1 MRKIFSFLLLIAFTA
16 TAAHAQKKSPGK
28 KHLNWGFR
36 TGANL
41 TTLRMDD
48 VETDIE
54 WRTRYVA
61 GIFFNIRVNNNFIFQ
76 PEFLYSGMGG
86 DIVDPIEGEST
97 LRLNYFSIPVLAKYK
112 FAKKWAAVLG
122 PQFDFL
128 IQAKQVMGNSV
139 SKVSDDFRDNSIN
152 ATAGFEF
159 WPLKKVGFSARY
171 IHGFTD
177 IGKTKNNRT
186 VNTASLKNQAVQL
199 TVAVKL

>member
-1 MRKIFSFLLLIAFTA
+1 MRKIFSFLLLIALTA
-16 TAAHAQKKSPGK
+16 TVAYAQKKSPGK

-36 TGANL
+36 TGASF
-41 TTLRMDD
+41 TTLRTDAAD
-48 VETDIE
+48 TDIE

-61 GIFFNIRVNNNFIFQ
+61 GIFFNIRVNDNFMFQ

-86 DIVDPIEGEST
+86 NIVDPVEGKST

-128 IQAKQVMGNSV
+128 IQAKQAMGNNV
-139 SKVSDDFRDNSIN
+139 SKVSDDYNEKSIN
-152 ATAGFEF
+152 AAAGFEF
-159 WPLKKVGFSARY
+159 WPLKKVGFSGRY

-177 IGKTKNNRT
+177 IGKTHNNPAANT
-186 VNTASLKNQAVQL
+186 VSLKNQAVQL